1 MKKSGENAA
10 LFIIDVFLK
19 GCCRVK
25 ISIFACIVMILDL
38 NQQKKNSVS
47 DFNKSKKIG
56 RQMRAKPYLTSDIV

>member
-10 LFIIDVFLK
+10 PFIIDVFFK

-25 ISIFACIVMILDL
+25 ISIFACSIMILDL
-38 NQQKKNSVS
+38 NPQKKNSVS

-56 RQMRAKPYLTSDIV
+56 RQMRAKRNLASDIV